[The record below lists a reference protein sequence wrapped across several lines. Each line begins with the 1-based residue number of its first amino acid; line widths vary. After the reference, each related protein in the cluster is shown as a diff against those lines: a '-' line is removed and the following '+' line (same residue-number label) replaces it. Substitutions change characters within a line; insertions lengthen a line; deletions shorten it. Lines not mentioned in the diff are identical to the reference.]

1 MFTRSLFA
9 ALFLCPLTLFAAGN
23 KYNHVTHGP
32 ILGRLS
38 SRGVGVWARTLRTG
52 SFGVRYGLSPYQ
64 LNQVTKPVPTRIAHD
79 NTGWVHITGLAPDTK
94 YYYRLFIPQQPGLT
108 GRSGSFRT
116 LPDTKALVNPKLNP
130 RGLFNFSFE
139 FACGNNKNPGHSNGP
154 GLPTFGTM
162 LRQVKDRVHFAILNG
177 D

>member
-1 MFTRSLFA
+1 MPTRALLA
-9 ALFLCPLTLFAAGN
+9 VLFLCPLTLFAAGN

-38 SRGVGVWARTLRTG
+38 ARGVGVWARTLRTG
-52 SFGVRYGLSPYQ
+52 SFGVRYGISPDR
-64 LNQVTKPVPTRIAHD
+64 LDRVTAPVPTRLAHD

-130 RGLFNFSFE
+130 RGLFNFQVGVLRYSTRLDAWFI
-139 FACGNNKNPGHSNGP
+139 
-154 GLPTFGTM
+154 GLVDEYPPF
-162 LRQVKDRVHFAILNG
+162 RIYS
-177 D
+177 